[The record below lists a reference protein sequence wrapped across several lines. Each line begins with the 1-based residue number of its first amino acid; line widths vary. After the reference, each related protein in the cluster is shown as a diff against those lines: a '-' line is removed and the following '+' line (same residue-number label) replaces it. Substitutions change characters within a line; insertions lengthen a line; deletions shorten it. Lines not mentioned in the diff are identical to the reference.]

1 MKKMTTALLTTL
13 ILGSLCAAAQ
23 NAGNLVVNGD
33 FKQVESPKEETAWKP
48 GYCFIHAP
56 SVPNDAMRDEVK
68 KGVKWEIRDGMGI
81 ITKSPELEK
90 ICGGDKKLASC
101 VSGGFQKLV
110 KLSHAKG
117 GSYVFSVKYR
127 MKGTDATR
135 GYLLIY
141 PIERAENQSLD
152 KAPRGEL
159 RVLSFQNTA
168 GDEWK
173 QVSKVV
179 TVPEKANWLELVVRI
194 DGIGELNFKDVQ
206 VYEQD

>member
-56 SVPNDAMRDEVK
+56 SVPNDAMRDE
-68 KGVKWEIRDGMGI
+68 
-81 ITKSPELEK
+81 
-90 ICGGDKKLASC
+90 
-101 VSGGFQKLV
+101 
-110 KLSHAKG
+110 
-117 GSYVFSVKYR
+117 
-127 MKGTDATR
+127 
-135 GYLLIY
+135 
-141 PIERAENQSLD
+141 
-152 KAPRGEL
+152 
-159 RVLSFQNTA
+159 
-168 GDEWK
+168 WK

>member
-81 ITKSPELEK
+81 ITKSRNW
-90 ICGGDKKLASC
+90 KKSAEAIKNLRP
-101 VSGGFQKLV
+101 V
-110 KLSHAKG
+110 
-117 GSYVFSVKYR
+117 
-127 MKGTDATR
+127 
-135 GYLLIY
+135 Y
-141 PIERAENQSLD
+141 P
-152 KAPRGEL
+152 
-159 RVLSFQNTA
+159 V
-168 GDEWK
+168 
-173 QVSKVV
+173 VSK
-179 TVPEKANWLELVVRI
+179 NWSNCLMQKEAVMSSASNIV
-194 DGIGELNFKDVQ
+194 
-206 VYEQD
+206 